1 METVNAIKK
10 RLINTF
16 RVEANYCV
24 ELNSLSLTT
33 CPMRP
38 WTASIVALELW
49 GGGGGESNNI
59 ILSTQGG

>member
-10 RLINTF
+10 GLINTF
-16 RVEANYCV
+16 RVEGDYCV

-38 WTASIVALELW
+38 WKASIYRIVRNFRGTYISWIGL
-49 GGGGGESNNI
+49 
-59 ILSTQGG
+59 

>member
-10 RLINTF
+10 QLINTF
-16 RVEANYCV
+16 RVEGDYCV
-24 ELNSLSLTT
+24 ELNNLSLTT

-49 GGGGGESNNI
+49 GVRVAINY
-59 ILSTQGG
+59 